1 MMIRPAKERDLDRIL
16 QIYADARTFMRE
28 HGNPDQWGENYPPED
43 MIREDIARGDSF
55 VCGEDD
61 EILAVFFYAEG
72 NDPTYEYI
80 ENGAWLNDRPYAVIH
95 RIAVAA
101 RGRGVAA
108 FCFDYA
114 LSRCPN
120 IKIDTHEQNL
130 AMQRA
135 LERNGFTR
143 CGTIYVGDGTPRI
156 AYQKC
161 KE

>member
-1 MMIRPAKERDLDRIL
+1 MIRPAKERDLDRIL
-16 QIYADARTFMRE
+16 QIYADARAFMRE
-28 HGNPDQWGENYPPED
+28 QGNPDQWGETYPPKDLICED
-43 MIREDIARGDSF
+43 VARGDSF
-55 VCGEDD
+55 VCVEGD

-72 NDPTYEYI
+72 KDPTYEHI

-135 LERNGFTR
+135 LERNGFAR
-143 CGTIYVGDGTPRI
+143 CGIIYVEDGAPRI